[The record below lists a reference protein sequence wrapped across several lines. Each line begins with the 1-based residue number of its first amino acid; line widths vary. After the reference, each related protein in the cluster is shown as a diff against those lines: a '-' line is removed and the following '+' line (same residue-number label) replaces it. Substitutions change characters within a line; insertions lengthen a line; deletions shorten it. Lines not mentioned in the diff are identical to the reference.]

1 VNLLTLILKEKTM
14 TKKTVVIN
22 KDFNENIEE
31 IAELVVYALDKC
43 TSIPQLSADAFIM
56 RLGFL
61 VRSKLETY

>member
-1 VNLLTLILKEKTM
+1 M

-43 TSIPQLSADAFIM
+43 TSIPQLSVDGFIM
-56 RLGFL
+56 RLHFA
-61 VRSKLETY
+61 VKDKLEMY